1 MIRSKQLILSII
13 PALVLAAMM
22 LTTSSV
28 QAADISGLRMWDA
41 PDNTRIVFDLSKPTG
56 YSVFTLKKPDRVVID
71 LSESRLKTD
80 VPGLANN
87 HRVLKSIRASQRKKK
102 DFRIVL
108 DMKSRVQPNAFFL
121 KPNDQYGHRLVV
133 DLPHPELAQDVS
145 EVLAQIASPEE
156 PRRSLKKD
164 SSKPR
169 DIVIAIDA
177 GHGGEDPGAHG
188 RRYGTR
194 EKDVVLSIAKKL
206 EKLIKRTPGM
216 RPVMIRD
223 GDYYV
228 GLRKRINRAR
238 KHKADLFVSIHADAY
253 KNPRVSGSS
262 VYVLSARGASD
273 EASRW
278 LEARENA
285 ADLVGGVSLDDKDD
299 VLASVLL
306 DLSMSGTIDMSTRVA
321 SNVLKELGG
330 VGPVRKK
337 DVQYARFVVLKSPD
351 IPSMLIETAFI
362 SNPREEKRLRSH
374 AYQQKMASG
383 ILRGVKTYFKAN
395 PPPGTRFADAGREH
409 RIRKGETLSSIA
421 DRYSIHP
428 RQLRQI
434 NQLSSSLIQVGQVL
448 RIP

>member
-1 MIRSKQLILSII
+1 MLSFI
-13 PALVLAAMM
+13 PALMLSVLM
-22 LTTSSV
+22 LSGNSV
-28 QAADISGLRMWDA
+28 LAADISGLRMWDA
-41 PDNTRIVFDLSKPTG
+41 PDNTRIVFDLSNPTG

-71 LSESRLKTD
+71 LSESRLQTD
-80 VPGLANN
+80 VPGLADN

-102 DFRIVL
+102 DFRVVL
-108 DMKSRVQPNAFFL
+108 DMKSRIQPNAFFL

-133 DLPHPELAQDVS
+133 DLPHPELAEIVQP
-145 EVLAQIASPEE
+145 EVPV
-156 PRRSLKKD
+156 PKKSLNLD
-164 SSKPR
+164 NESSGIR
-169 DIVIAIDA
+169 DIVVAIDA

-194 EKDVVLSIAKKL
+194 EKDVVLAIAKKL
-206 EKLIKRTPGM
+206 EKLIKQTPGM

-238 KHKADLFVSIHADAY
+238 QHKADLFVSIHADAY

-321 SNVLKELGG
+321 SNVLKELGD

-362 SNPREEKRLRSH
+362 SNPREEKRLRSP

-383 ILRGVKTYFKAN
+383 ILRGVKAYFKAN
-395 PPPGTRFADAGREH
+395 PPPGTHFADAGREH

-428 RQLRQI
+428 RQLRQV